1 MRRVYA
7 TLTGICL
14 ILFCTTCKPFTA
26 DIDEYL
32 SRWSTEVIATDYRIN
47 PSYSTNAAGALC
59 VPSIAD
65 DGTDTDVTVTIN
77 LRNPKNFRLVT
88 PAAPPADA
96 GKVIRFPGLS
106 PQPTYG
112 TDYTLTQSADDT
124 LTLTYKSS
132 FLKKYEWGTADIGP

>member
-32 SRWSTEVIATDYRIN
+32 SRWSTEVIATNYRIN

-59 VPSIAD
+59 VPSA
-65 DGTDTDVTVTIN
+65 GDVTVTVN
-77 LRNPKNFRLVT
+77 LHNPKNFRLVT
-88 PAAPPADA
+88 PAASPADA

-106 PQPTYG
+106 PQPTYD
-112 TDYTLTQSADDT
+112 TDYTLTPVQRLRWEA
-124 LTLTYKSS
+124 
-132 FLKKYEWGTADIGP
+132 AR

>member
-32 SRWSTEVIATDYRIN
+32 SRWAAEVIATDYRIN

-59 VPSIAD
+59 VPSAS
-65 DGTDTDVTVTIN
+65 DVTVTVK
-77 LRNPKNFRLVT
+77 LHNPKNFTLKT
-88 PAAPPADA
+88 PSSPADA

-112 TDYTLTQSADDT
+112 TDYTLASVQRLRWKAVR
-124 LTLTYKSS
+124 
-132 FLKKYEWGTADIGP
+132 

>member
-32 SRWSTEVIATDYRIN
+32 SRWSTEVIATNYRIN

-59 VPSIAD
+59 VPSA
-65 DGTDTDVTVTIN
+65 GDVTVTIN

-88 PAAPPADA
+88 PAASPADA

-112 TDYTLTQSADDT
+112 TDYTLTPVQH
-124 LTLTYKSS
+124 LR
-132 FLKKYEWGTADIGP
+132 

>member
-106 PQPTYG
+106 PQPTYAR
-112 TDYTLTQSADDT
+112 T
-124 LTLTYKSS
+124 
-132 FLKKYEWGTADIGP
+132 IR

>member
-1 MRRVYA
+1 MRRGHA

-32 SRWSTEVIATDYRIN
+32 SRWAAEVIATDYRIN

-65 DGTDTDVTVTIN
+65 DGTDTDVTVTVN
-77 LRNPKNFRLVT
+77 LHNPKNFRLVM
-88 PAAPPADA
+88 PAASPADA

-112 TDYTLTQSADDT
+112 TDYTLTPVQRLRWEA
-124 LTLTYKSS
+124 
-132 FLKKYEWGTADIGP
+132 AR

>member
-32 SRWSTEVIATDYRIN
+32 SRWATEVIATNYRIN

-59 VPSIAD
+59 VPSA
-65 DGTDTDVTVTIN
+65 GDVTVTIN

-88 PAAPPADA
+88 PAASPADV

-106 PQPTYG
+106 PQPEYSDTK
-112 TDYTLTQSADDT
+112 DYTLTPVQRLRWEA
-124 LTLTYKSS
+124 
-132 FLKKYEWGTADIGP
+132 AR

>member
-32 SRWSTEVIATDYRIN
+32 SRWAAEVIATDYRIN

-65 DGTDTDVTVTIN
+65 DGTDTDVTVTVN
-77 LRNPKNFRLVT
+77 LHNPKNFTLKT
-88 PAAPPADA
+88 PFSPADA

-106 PQPTYG
+106 PQPEYSDTK
-112 TDYTLTQSADDT
+112 DYTLTPVQRLRWEA
-124 LTLTYKSS
+124 
-132 FLKKYEWGTADIGP
+132 AR